1 MPTTRPSRRAA
12 SNVALF
18 DEILD
23 PEYFTPD
30 ETLQPKPIESS
41 LPLPPEL
48 RGLVF
53 QHCDV
58 STIQQLRLVN
68 RQTEADASYHLFST
82 LTVAMQKRQL
92 RRLQRIARVPKFA
105 KGVKVLV
112 WETAQYSAKEEGVD
126 LCTAE
131 SIGKLHYR
139 QLAAKMM
146 EEDPTLGRHDV
157 DEWYDLTDAEQEPW
171 NQSASVG
178 LARYKS
184 LQKSEENLLADL
196 EVHSVVSKHIAALSN
211 LRSVT
216 MTPWAEKRNRS
227 FFDVGAL
234 TGDSK
239 LMPPPFLAGED
250 ETAARTLQ
258 NKAMMLTDF
267 GILDGGLKIEQFHL
281 VPNYKAVLEP
291 HARYYQLPSIMV
303 EFDTLMFARQVY
315 GYHGDRVG
323 KRYNALKDLHI
334 DLSWVGYRCTLSTSL
349 FGLDGS
355 CPYVLEFF
363 GSLAIA
369 NVETLSLSV
378 CKQAPAVRQG
388 SKTTVITLGEVLRG
402 RQFPS
407 LRELRITDMWLEPV
421 EICDFVLAHADTL
434 EVVKLV
440 NINLGD
446 RAGVDQ
452 YLGLVNIPAHPSQAP
467 LDESER
473 EGWKQVVKTCKVLP
487 KWEGLG
493 IAGATVGKD
502 WKVVSED
509 DFEQIKSDESE
520 DVDMQYGVKF

>member
-1 MPTTRPSRRAA
+1 MLTTRPSRRAA

-18 DEILD
+18 DEVLD

-68 RQTEADASYHLFST
+68 RQTEADASYYLFST
-82 LTVAMQKRQL
+82 LIVALQKRQL
-92 RRLQRIARVPKFA
+92 RRLQRIAGVPKFA
-105 KGVKVLV
+105 KGVKVMV
-112 WETAQYSAKEEGVD
+112 WETAQYSAYEEGVD

-131 SIGKLHYR
+131 SMGKLHYR

-146 EEDPTLGRHDV
+146 EEDPTLGRRDV

-171 NQSASVG
+171 NQSAS
-178 LARYKS
+178 KF
-184 LQKSEENLLADL
+184 EENLLADL
-196 EVHSVVSKHIAALSN
+196 EVPSVVSKHIAALSN

-227 FFDVGAL
+227 FFEIGAL

-239 LMPPPFLAGED
+239 SMPPPFLAGED
-250 ETAARTLQ
+250 EIAAKTLQ
-258 NKAMMLTDF
+258 DRAMMLTDF
-267 GILDGGLKIEQFHL
+267 GILDGGLKIERFHL
-281 VPNYKAVLEP
+281 VPNHKAVLDP
-291 HARYYQLPSIMV
+291 LTRYYQLPSIMV

-315 GYHGDRVG
+315 GYHGDRVS

-334 DLSWVGYRCTLSTSL
+334 DLSHVGYRCTLSTSL

-355 CPYVLEFF
+355 CPYILEFF
-363 GSLAIA
+363 GSVA

-378 CKQAPAVRQG
+378 CKQGPGVHQT
-388 SKTTVITLGEVLRG
+388 SMTTVITLGEVLGG

-446 RAGVDQ
+446 RVRADQ
-452 YLGLVNIPAHPSQAP
+452 HLGLVSIPGHPSQAP
-467 LDESER
+467 LDENER
-473 EGWKQVVKTCKVLP
+473 EWWKQVVKTCKVLP
-487 KWEGLG
+487 RWEGLG
-493 IAGATVGKD
+493 LAGATVGKD

-509 DFEQIKSDESE
+509 DFNEIKGGEGE
-520 DVDMQYGVKF
+520 DVDMQHGLRF